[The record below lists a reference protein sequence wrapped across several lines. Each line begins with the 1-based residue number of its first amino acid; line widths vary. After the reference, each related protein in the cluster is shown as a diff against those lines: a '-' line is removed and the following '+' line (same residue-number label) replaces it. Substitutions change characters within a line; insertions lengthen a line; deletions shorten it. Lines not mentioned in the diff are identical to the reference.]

1 MHFRLQR
8 QEILEHPKQEMMHP
22 VKPALIALLLLST
35 SSLFAQW
42 ECPSRIGGNLKPF
55 SENLPN
61 LTWAGELTTTAG
73 YNGATAIGNLMGFA
87 ALDYSTD
94 KTTLYF
100 EGGAKS
106 WARNDFAGYHS
117 EGHNFGMREAFF
129 QYRGINNTLNLGL
142 RSTQGDDPYL
152 LNERV
157 MGVDFKQTLG
167 NWNFRAITG
176 SVLNRFARNGT
187 FCTIGYLYNIVP
199 GRERAMLGR
208 HFGQTN
214 LAMFTLNYR
223 PGSKPSTTDEFASGD
238 GLSASTDEFAA
249 TDEFGAASKKSSE
262 SPIKLV
268 NAGVL
273 AYTEYGALVATK
285 ALTSG
290 LYAELQVAGITLKP
304 EILLQSASGNSAL
317 MYNLT
322 AQKEFTWSN
331 QQQTKVFARY
341 IGTVQLDSAAHA
353 LNSFSNVFAGE
364 VLRLDAI
371 ELPILQCGIK
381 HSIPSL
387 KASVKLQAAL
397 QTGETRGYVHNVM
410 LPPPTVSRMQEYDL
424 MLSKNIGQH
433 ILINAHAGYLM
444 YPKMTSVYSYVPT
457 QSPWGKIE
465 MRLTF

>member
-1 MHFRLQR
+1 
-8 QEILEHPKQEMMHP
+8 MMHP
-22 VKPALIALLLLST
+22 VKPALLAALLLST

-61 LTWAGELTTTAG
+61 LTWATELTTTAG
-73 YNGATAIGNLMGFA
+73 STGDYAIGNLMAFGA
-87 ALDYSTD
+87 IDYSTE

-106 WARNDFAGYHS
+106 WKRIKSNGYHN

-129 QYRGINNTLNLGL
+129 QYRGNANTLNLGL

-187 FCTIGYLYNIVP
+187 FCTIGYIYNIVP
-199 GRERAMLGR
+199 GRERVLLGR
-208 HFGQTN
+208 QFGQTN

-238 GLSASTDEFAA
+238 GLSASDTEFAA
-249 TDEFGAASKKSSE
+249 ADEFGTTTAKPKSNLF
-262 SPIKLV
+262 KLV
-268 NAGVL
+268 NAGAL
-273 AYTEYGALVATK
+273 AYTEYGPLVATK
-285 ALTSG
+285 AYTSG
-290 LYAELQVAGITLKP
+290 LYAEVELAGITIKP
-304 EILLQSASGNSAL
+304 ELLLQSAAGNTGL
-317 MYNLT
+317 LYNIT
-322 AQKEFTWSN
+322 AQKQITWAN
-331 QQQTKVFARY
+331 QQQTKVFGRY
-341 IGTVQLDSAAHA
+341 IGMIRIDSTAHA

-371 ELPILQCGIK
+371 ELPIFQCGIK
-381 HSIPSL
+381 HSFPAL
-387 KASVKLQAAL
+387 QMSVKLQAAL
-397 QTGETRGYVHNVM
+397 QTGETRGYVYNVWNS
-410 LPPPTVSRMQEYDL
+410 PPTNDRMQEYDL
-424 MLSKNIGQH
+424 VVSKNFGNH
-433 ILINAHAGYLM
+433 LLINGHLGYLV
-444 YPKMTSVYSYVPT
+444 YPKMTDRAYVYET
-457 QSPWGKIE
+457 NRTPWGKVE
-465 MRLTF
+465 MRYTF